1 MANPKDGIWG
11 IRLVQISF
19 TFVFATKYRADVIS
33 SPGDLW
39 AYSGGIV
46 RNLGAESIAIGGTQN
61 HVHLLLRLPPNIA
74 VAEATQKIKANSSRW
89 LREAGKWQG
98 WQEGYGSF
106 SVGAS
111 HVGAV
116 CRYIRNQPRHHADKS
131 FEDEFIALLTR
142 GGIAF
147 DPLTVI
153 D

>member
-1 MANPKDGIWG
+1 
-11 IRLVQISF
+11 L
-19 TFVFATKYRADVIS
+19 ATKHRDNAIS
-33 SPGDLW
+33 NPDPLW

-46 RNLGAESIAIGGTQN
+46 RNIGAESIAIGGTQN
-61 HVHLLLRLPPNIA
+61 HVHLHIA

-89 LREAGKWQG
+89 SRESGKWLG

-106 SVGAS
+106 SVGS
-111 HVGAV
+111 SSLEAV
-116 CRYIRNQPRHHADKS
+116 CRYIRNQPHHHAKRS

-147 DPLTVI
+147 DPSNVF

>member
-1 MANPKDGIWG
+1 MGH
-11 IRLVQISF
+11 
-19 TFVFATKYRADVIS
+19 TFSVNIFHIIFATKYRDDAIANPD
-33 SPGDLW
+33 GLW

-46 RNLGAESIAIGGTQN
+46 RNIGAESIAIGGTQN
-61 HVHLLLRLPPNIA
+61 HVHLLLKLPPHIA

-89 LREAGKWQG
+89 LREAGNWRG

-111 HVGAV
+111 NIGAV
-116 CRYIRNQPRHHADKS
+116 CRYIRNQPRHHAEKS

-147 DPLTVI
+147 DPSNVF